1 MGLKGVIHGAHRE
14 GDYIT
19 LKYARI
25 CYQVT
30 TMLDCI
36 IVGGGPVGLF
46 AAAELQKQ
54 KRSFRLLEASD
65 TLGGQTLTLY
75 PEKEIVDIPGIPS
88 IKAKDYIAS
97 LIQNIDPVNV
107 SLGVKVLSYVRE
119 GETLSVT
126 TSDGVIKA
134 KNLLLATGLGF
145 YKPRTMGLPDEEK
158 YSNILYTLKDFNFLK
173 GKKVVIFGGGDSALD
188 WAKEISQISSFVS
201 LVHRRTEFRGN
212 PDTIKGRPVTLYLPY
227 IPHAL
232 IESNGQL
239 VGITIEEVNDHHLIN
254 LEVDYVLVNYGAVPS
269 PSLLGLKPG
278 PTFGALVNE
287 HCEAEPHVFA
297 VGDCC
302 SYEGKLKRIA
312 PGQEDVRRALAVMLS
327 E

>member
-1 MGLKGVIHGAHRE
+1 MTILNRFLEQFDALGVFHMSEGGIEDVIELFEKALIDEGVEESHFIGAVIEDITDAEFDGLFHGAHRE

-107 SLGVKVLSYVRE
+107 SLGVKVLSYV
-119 GETLSVT
+119 
-126 TSDGVIKA
+126 
-134 KNLLLATGLGF
+134 
-145 YKPRTMGLPDEEK
+145 
-158 YSNILYTLKDFNFLK
+158 
-173 GKKVVIFGGGDSALD
+173 
-188 WAKEISQISSFVS
+188 
-201 LVHRRTEFRGN
+201 
-212 PDTIKGRPVTLYLPY
+212 
-227 IPHAL
+227 HAL
-232 IESNGQL
+232 
-239 VGITIEEVNDHHLIN
+239 
-254 LEVDYVLVNYGAVPS
+254 
-269 PSLLGLKPG
+269 
-278 PTFGALVNE
+278 
-287 HCEAEPHVFA
+287 
-297 VGDCC
+297 
-302 SYEGKLKRIA
+302 
-312 PGQEDVRRALAVMLS
+312 
-327 E
+327 